1 MLPQKLHLEIK
12 NLEKNFEKKSSCK
25 ETLHPL
31 ERQKVFK
38 NVLYIWKILNYMVPT
53 DSPDFNKTHKI
64 KYNLMNFHHDIG
76 ASSFLT

>member
-1 MLPQKLHLEIK
+1 
-12 NLEKNFEKKSSCK
+12 
-25 ETLHPL
+25 
-31 ERQKVFK
+31 
-38 NVLYIWKILNYMVPT
+38 MVPT